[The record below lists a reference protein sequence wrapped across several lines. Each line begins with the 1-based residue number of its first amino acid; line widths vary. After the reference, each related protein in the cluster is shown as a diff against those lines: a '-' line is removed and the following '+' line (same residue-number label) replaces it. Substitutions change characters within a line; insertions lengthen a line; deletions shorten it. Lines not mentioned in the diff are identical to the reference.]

1 MKNTIE
7 QLKQDITK
15 LHKALEE
22 AKAENNT
29 LRNKGFEIKENNN
42 MFKKSVSNIA
52 KNKEKNQTE
61 SELENK
67 YTKYQKE
74 LALAEQK
81 YKSIQVKLD
90 KHMETQ
96 IDMLKVPPFSHS
108 QSENNKKFQ
117 NVSTF

>member
-7 QLKQDITK
+7 QLKKDITK
-15 LHKALEE
+15 LHEALVE

-29 LRNKGFEIKENNN
+29 LRNKDFEIKENNN
-42 MFKKSVSNIA
+42 KLKKSVSNIA
-52 KNKEKNQTE
+52 KNKDKDQTE

-81 YKSIQVKLD
+81 YRSIQVKLD
-90 KHMETQ
+90 KQMETQ
-96 IDMLKVPPFSHS
+96 VNMLKTPPFSHS
-108 QSENNKKFQ
+108 QSQNNKLQ